1 MLKIKDITNIEKFRE
16 YGFYFD
22 NGFWFRSDNLIITKT
37 GYIKGVGIGLTD
49 EEYDNP
55 IQANDLIEAGLVV
68 KED

>member
-22 NGFWFRSDNLIITKT
+22 NGFWFRADNLIITKT